1 MKTHL
6 SKSVALSGRQCVKL
20 LFRELHEPQ
29 LAAQVKVTDRLPS
42 RGLEVHENA
51 RRQYPD
57 EILFRHDDN
66 LTPTRARWPQK
77 KIMLEN

>member
-57 EILFRHDDN
+57 EILFRQ
-66 LTPTRARWPQK
+66 TSMAFPY
-77 KIMLEN
+77 LELWLVL